1 MTGCEITA
9 GGAILRP
16 AALPGG
22 DAAGFEALFAQNGWT
37 NSWRNGVFDY
47 HHYHTDTHEV
57 LGCHAG
63 HAVVRFG
70 GPSGRDVTLEAGDVV
85 IIPAGVAH
93 CRQSASPDFAVVG
106 AYPGGASPD
115 LKRGPGEALSLPRP
129 AADPVLGP
137 GQGFAA

>member
-1 MTGCEITA
+1 MSGGPEN

-37 NSWRNGVFDY
+37 GSWRNGVYDF
-47 HHYHTDTHEV
+47 HHYHTGTHEV
-57 LGCHAG
+57 LGCYAG
-63 HAVVRFG
+63 EAVVRFG
-70 GPSGRDVTLEAGDVV
+70 GPDGADVRLTRGDAV

-93 CRQSASPDFAVVG
+93 CRQSASADFAVVG

-115 LKRGPGEALSLPRP
+115 MKRGPGEAALLGPP
-129 AADPVLGP
+129 AADPVLG
-137 GQGFAA
+137 QGKGFSR